1 MTTLVLGATGHVGP
15 YVVSA
20 LRARGESVRALV
32 RDLDRART
40 LLGDDVDL
48 RLGDLGNERSMRAA
62 MRGVTS
68 MFLLTPHGPFMAA
81 CQRRLIALARQQD
94 VRIVKLSGTS
104 AGIRRDGPD
113 ACRQHWLVEQDL
125 AQQQTPHVILR
136 PNAFMQGLVA
146 GLAASAVASGTVAY
160 PLRMAGLSVI
170 DCADIGEAAA
180 VALTDASHD
189 GHTFTLTGPSAPTY
203 EEIAQHI
210 TDALGLEVTVVDTTP
225 AQVGKA
231 MRARG
236 ATDWEAHHL
245 TEMLTLFR
253 RGESEYLTDHVEYL
267 TGRPPRPVADYLT
280 SHAQALTTTGSS

>member
-1 MTTLVLGATGHVGP
+1 MTILVLGATGHVGP
-15 YVVSA
+15 HVVSA
-20 LRARGESVRALV
+20 LRALGQPVRALV
-32 RDLDRART
+32 RDPDAASA
-40 LLGDDVDL
+40 LLGDETEL
-48 RLGDLGNERSMRAA
+48 RLGDLANDASV
-62 MRGVTS
+62 RGALRGTTA

-125 AQQQTPHVILR
+125 ARGSSPFVILR

-146 GLAASAVASGTVAY
+146 GLAASAVATRTVAN
-160 PLRMAGLSVI
+160 PLGTAGLSVV

-189 GHTFTLTGPSAPTY
+189 GRTFTLTGPSAPTY
-203 EEIAQHI
+203 EQIAQHI
-210 TDALGLEVTVVDTTP
+210 ADAFGVEVTVVDTSP
-225 AQVGKA
+225 AQVGQA
-231 MRARG
+231 MRSRG

-253 RGESEYLTDHVEYL
+253 RGESEYLTDDVEYL
-267 TGRPPRPVADYLT
+267 TGRRPRPVADYLT